1 MTVHEIFEELNLNNG
16 TTYKIDVL
24 KKHSDNELLKR
35 VFKMALDKVA
45 YNYYIRKIPDY
56 IPASNPSDSLESAL
70 DFIENEFSS
79 RNITGN
85 KAADALQE
93 QLSRLSAKDADIICR
108 IIDRD
113 LSVGIG
119 KLNAN
124 KVWKKLI
131 IKPMYMRCGVFSE
144 KTAGKINVKGAYC
157 QLKADGTYR
166 EATVE
171 SGAVYFCSRSGEN
184 YEYPMLREILATL
197 PDGKYIGELTVISGG
212 KVLERSKGNGLINSD
227 NPPHEDIVFDVWDHV
242 TLEEYSNAAN
252 KIKNTEIYQERFSRL
267 KNILNSIDNRIRVI
281 ETHIVNDIAK
291 ALELT
296 SQWMNLGLEGAIL
309 KDAKAVFRDGT
320 NPNQLKLKLEIDAD
334 VRITGFTEG
343 SGKHVNTFGSMTF
356 ETDDG
361 QVKGSVSG
369 FKDAERA
376 DFHDRKDIL
385 IGKIMS
391 VQFNDLIKGVANEY
405 HSLSHPR
412 FIELRDDKDETDTLE
427 RIVDSRNMSM
437 MLK

>member
-1 MTVHEIFEELNLNNG
+1 MTVYKIFEELNLDNG

-45 YNYYIRKIPDY
+45 FNYYIRKIPDY
-56 IPASNPSDSLESAL
+56 TPSSQSSSSLESAL
-70 DFIENEFSS
+70 SFLENELHS

-85 KAADALQE
+85 KAIDALQE
-93 QLSRLSAKDADIICR
+93 VLSSLSEEDADIVSR
-108 IIDRD
+108 IVERD
-113 LSVGIG
+113 LKVGVG

-144 KTAGKINVKGAYC
+144 KTAGKINVEGAYC

-166 EATVE
+166 EATVQD
-171 SGAVYFCSRSGEN
+171 GAVYFCSRSGEN
-184 YEYPMLREILATL
+184 YDYPVLSQLLSKL
-197 PDGKYIGELTVISGG
+197 PNGKYIGELTVVVEGETF
-212 KVLERSKGNGLINSD
+212 ERSKGNGLINSD
-227 NPPHEDIVFDVWDHV
+227 DPPHEDIVFDVWDHV

-252 KIKNTEIYQERFSRL
+252 KIKNTEIYKERFQRL
-267 KNILNSIDNRIRVI
+267 KDILDGIDNRIREI
-281 ETHIVNDIAK
+281 ETHIVNDISD
-291 ALELT
+291 ALKLT
-296 SQWMNLGLEGAIL
+296 SQWMSQGLEGAIL
-309 KDAKAVFRDGT
+309 KDANAVFRDGT

-343 SGKHVNTFGSMTF
+343 SGKHIDTFGSMTF

-361 QVKGSVSG
+361 LVKGSVSG
-369 FKDAERA
+369 FKDAERL
-376 DFHDRKDIL
+376 DFNNRREDL
-385 IGKIMS
+385 IGKIIS
-391 VQFNDLIKGVANEY
+391 VQFNDLIKRVTNDY
-405 HSLSHPR
+405 HALSHPR
-412 FIELRDDKDETDTLE
+412 FIELRDDKDESDTLE
-427 RIVDSRNMSM
+427 RIIESRDMAM